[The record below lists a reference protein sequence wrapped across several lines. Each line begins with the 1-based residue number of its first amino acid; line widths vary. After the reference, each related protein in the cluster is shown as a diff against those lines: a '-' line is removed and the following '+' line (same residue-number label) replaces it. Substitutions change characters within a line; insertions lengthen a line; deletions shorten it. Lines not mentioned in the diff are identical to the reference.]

1 MIVILLLVCHICIQ
15 THLFSALQVYS
26 SIDTNASTAEPIR
39 PKLEI
44 GPLLPFSELIN
55 EDDNVDDSC
64 KKGDDNEGDAKDD
77 CNLPNPCAL
86 LHVTNRRKDP
96 SRKKSL
102 SMVCHIILS

>member
-1 MIVILLLVCHICIQ
+1 
-15 THLFSALQVYS
+15 VYS

-64 KKGDDNEGDAKDD
+64 MKEDDNKGDVKDD
-77 CNLPNPCAL
+77 CNLPNPRAL